1 MASSFNEVIAQS
13 KKSILQQEKE
23 RAAYELGKMRAF
35 TGYTTLVS
43 GYYGTV
49 TTTTTGTYDAST
61 LSKFFAPATTPPPRL
76 EAEPPPADSET
87 MNVLSE
93 LEGRLI
99 SLEEK
104 VDKILNL
111 LEANAEGAGVLRV
124 VAP

>member
-1 MASSFNEVIAQS
+1 MPVSFHEMIAQS
-13 KKSILQQEKE
+13 TKSKLQEEKE
-23 RAAYELGKMRAF
+23 RAAYELRNC
-35 TGYTTLVS
+35 
-43 GYYGTV
+43 TV

-61 LSKFFAPATTPPPRL
+61 LSKFFAPATHPEANPPPT
-76 EAEPPPADSET
+76 DSET
-87 MNVLSE
+87 MNVLSD